1 MTNEKNYF
9 HSFCKLSRAFG
20 TAATKN
26 ELLDLIVQNAIDTM
40 AGKAACLFL
49 ADEKQD
55 VFIPVAQS
63 GLSDTYMHANPVK
76 ARRIV
81 KALVKEGHLAFAD
94 ATSDPRLENHAAKKA
109 EGIASILTVPVM
121 VRDRPIGILSLYTA
135 KPREFDEDEIQFLR
149 ALAEQGGMA
158 LEKAR
163 LLDRIQNNAMLYLEL
178 ASHINSSLD
187 IKNVLNNLTVEV
199 CKALGMKG
207 AVIRLLDQKTDTLR
221 IVASHGLSPEFL
233 AKGETTASETTAL
246 ALKGETLTISDVATD
261 KRITHREALIKEGIG
276 AIIITPI
283 KAREEVIGVLRLYSD
298 TPRRYPADV
307 IVMVQALAHQ
317 GGLAI
322 QNATLYLKLQEDKKN
337 LEEDAWSHRSWF

>member
-1 MTNEKNYF
+1 MTNEKSYF

-20 TAATKN
+20 TAATIS
-26 ELLDLIVQNAIDTM
+26 ELLDLIVQNAIETM

-55 VFIPVAQS
+55 VFIPMAQS
-63 GLSDTYMHANPVK
+63 GLSDAYMHANPMK

-94 ATSDPRLENHAAKKA
+94 ATSDPRLEHHAAKKA
-109 EGIASILTVPVM
+109 DGIASILTVPVM
-121 VRDRPIGILSLYTA
+121 VRDRAIGILSLYTA
-135 KPREFDEDEIQFLR
+135 TPRDFNEDEIQFLR

-158 LEKAR
+158 LEKSR
-163 LLDRIQNNAMLYLEL
+163 LLERIQNNAMLYLEL

-221 IVASHGLSPEFL
+221 IVSSHGLSPEFL
-233 AKGETTASETTAL
+233 AKGETTASQTTAL
-246 ALKGETLTISDVATD
+246 ALKGETLTISDVAAD
-261 KRITHREALIKEGIG
+261 KRITHRDALTKEGIG

-283 KAREEVIGVLRLYSD
+283 KARDEVIGVLRLYSD
-298 TPRRYPADV
+298 TPRKFPADV

-322 QNATLYLKLQEDKKN
+322 QNATLYLKLQEDKKS

>member
-1 MTNEKNYF
+1 MTNEKDYF

-20 TAATKN
+20 TAATKS
-26 ELLDLIVQNAIDTM
+26 ELLDLIVQNAINTM
-40 AGKAACLFL
+40 GGKAACLFL
-49 ADEKQD
+49 SDEKQD

-63 GLSDTYMHANPVK
+63 GLSDTYMHANPLK
-76 ARRIV
+76 SRRIFN
-81 KALVKEGHLAFAD
+81 ALVKEGYLAFQD

-121 VRDRPIGILSLYTA
+121 VRDRAIGILSLYTA
-135 KPREFDEDEIQFLR
+135 HKRGFNEDEIQFLR

-158 LEKAR
+158 IEKAR
-163 LLDRIQNNAMLYLEL
+163 LLERIQNNAMLYLEL

-187 IKNVLNNLTVEV
+187 IKNVLHNLTVEV

-207 AVIRLLDQKTDTLR
+207 AVIRLLDQKTDSLR
-221 IVASHGLSPEFL
+221 IVASHGLSEEFL
-233 AKGETTASETTAL
+233 AKGETTASQTTAL
-246 ALKGETLTISDVATD
+246 ALKGETLIISEASTD
-261 KRITHREALIKEGIG
+261 KRITHRQALAQEGIG

-283 KAREEVIGVLRLYSD
+283 KAREEVIGVLRLYCD
-298 TPRRYPADV
+298 APRKFPADA

-322 QNATLYLKLQEDKKN
+322 QNATMYLKLQEDKKS